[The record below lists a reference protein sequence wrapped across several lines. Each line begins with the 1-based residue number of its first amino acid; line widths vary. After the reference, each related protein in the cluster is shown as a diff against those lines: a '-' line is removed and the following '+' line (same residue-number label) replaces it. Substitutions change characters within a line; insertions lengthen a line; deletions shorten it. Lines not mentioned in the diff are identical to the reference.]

1 LDKQKVK
8 LLIERYEDVYLF
20 ATKSISSIISEQVL
34 EDLSLEQYSMLRRIH
49 IDGPVRASEL
59 VDKLGVNKSA
69 ITIKVEKLVNK
80 GLISRERD
88 ERDRRNV
95 YLTSTSEGKCVY
107 EKVEGRI
114 EAFVEEYLVE
124 LSPEDLE
131 IFVNLYEKILF
142 IIKNHKGAN

>member
-49 IDGPVRASEL
+49 KDGPVRASEL

-69 ITIKVEKLVNK
+69 ITAKVEKLVNK
-80 GLISRERD
+80 DLIIRD
-88 ERDRRNV
+88 RDDKDRRNV
-95 YLTSTSEGKCVY
+95 YLTTTSEGKFVY

-114 EAFVEEYLVE
+114 EAFVEEYLAE
-124 LSPEDLE
+124 LSHEDLE

-142 IIKNHKGAN
+142 IIKNH

>member
-1 LDKQKVK
+1 
-8 LLIERYEDVYLF
+8 
-20 ATKSISSIISEQVL
+20 
-34 EDLSLEQYSMLRRIH
+34 MLRRIH